1 MHELAITE
9 SMVAAVAERVGAT
22 RVARVRLQVGSLA
35 GVVPH
40 ALRFCF
46 EICARGTVLEGAAL
60 EIDEIAGRG
69 SCRQCGAE
77 IAMGSFLDACG
88 CGSTDLAVLAGEELR
103 IKHVEV
109 QVQPQGQPEVQ

>member
-9 SMVAAVAERVGAT
+9 SMVATVAERVGET
-22 RVARVRLQVGSLA
+22 RVARLRLQVGTLA

-40 ALRFCF
+40 ALQFCF
-46 EICARGTVLEGAAL
+46 EVCARGTVLEGATL
-60 EIDEIAGRG
+60 EIDEIPARG

-77 IAMGSFLDACG
+77 IAMASFLDLCT
-88 CGSTDLAVLAGEELR
+88 CGSAELDVLAGQELR

-109 QVQPQGQPEVQ
+109 EVR

>member
-9 SMVAAVAERVGAT
+9 SMVATVAERVGAT
-22 RVARVRLQVGSLA
+22 RVARVRLQVGALA

-46 EICARGTVLEGAAL
+46 EICARGTVLEGATL
-60 EIDEIAGRG
+60 EIDEIPARG

-77 IAMGSFLDACG
+77 IAIGSFLDVCG
-88 CGSTDLAVLAGEELR
+88 CGSGDLDLFAGQELR
-103 IKHVEV
+103 IKDVEV
-109 QVQPQGQPEVQ
+109 RVQAEGQ